1 MASRFQIKRE
11 SLENVIETLQCYNC
25 KSVPG
30 LGEGEKDRF
39 SCFNESHQLCKDCK
53 NRCKCGS
60 EVGKNPNPIL
70 RKMLEDSPMYCPRYK
85 TGCRQVFLKT
95 ENLEDHRK
103 ECVFRPVYCPVVICE
118 QKVLFLNI
126 TEHLTSHHFHL
137 LEKAKA
143 STYIAYVANKK
154 CLINLPLANK
164 PCKYAYIFPR
174 KIDLID
180 GVDFY
185 LVGKLG
191 SNIMYA
197 WIYIVGSPLEA
208 KSYAYTMSITGKI
221 RDKFTYHGF
230 VKPLDEG
237 PDDII
242 AKQLVFMIGVE
253 AMKELKDENGN
264 LKIDVTIHALKE
276 EAKDMDIESG
286 VEDESE

>member
-53 NRCKCGS
+53 NQCKCGS

-70 RKMLEDSPMYCPRYK
+70 QKMLEDSPMYCPHYK
-85 TGCRQVFLKT
+85 TGCRQVFSKT

-103 ECVFRPVYCPVVICE
+103 GCVFRPVYCPLLLCE
-118 QKVLFLNI
+118 EKVLFVNI
-126 TEHLTSHHFHL
+126 NEHLT
-137 LEKAKA
+137 EKRFQYMQRQQVKSSA
-143 STYIAYVANKK
+143 SNIDVLSKK
-154 CLINLPLANK
+154 CVMSLPVFSK
-164 PCKYAYIFPR
+164 IQGWIPR

-185 LVGKLG
+185 LVGKVVH
-191 SNIMYA
+191 NIMHG
-197 WIYIVGSPLEA
+197 WIYIVGSPFEA
-208 KSYAYTMSITGKI
+208 RNYSYTLSITGNTG
-221 RDKFTYHGF
+221 DKTTYHSF

-237 PDDII
+237 
-242 AKQLVFMIGVE
+242 
-253 AMKELKDENGN
+253 
-264 LKIDVTIHALKE
+264 
-276 EAKDMDIESG
+276 
-286 VEDESE
+286 

>member
-70 RKMLEDSPMYCPRYK
+70 RKMMEDYPMYCPHYK
-85 TGCRQVFLKT
+85 TGCRQVFSKS
-95 ENLEDHRK
+95 ENLEDHQI
-103 ECVFRPVYCPVVICE
+103 ECVFRHVYCPVTRCYDA
-118 QKVLFLNI
+118 VLFVSIADHLNKK
-126 TEHLTSHHFHL
+126 HFDL
-137 LEKAKA
+137 LEKVK
-143 STYIAYVANKK
+143 SSSIIDVENKK
-154 CLINLPLANK
+154 CLINLLISSNPK
-164 PCKYAYIFPR
+164 GWIPR

-185 LVGKLG
+185 LVGEVV
-191 SNIMYA
+191 SNIMHV

-208 KSYAYTMSITGKI
+208 KKYSYTLSIKN
-221 RDKFTYHGF
+221 
-230 VKPLDEG
+230 
-237 PDDII
+237 
-242 AKQLVFMIGVE
+242 Q
-253 AMKELKDENGN
+253 GN
-264 LKIDVTIHALKE
+264 LLRDIDNKTVRRLRIS
-276 EAKDMDIESG
+276 IC
-286 VEDESE
+286 